1 MHIQQ
6 KRQQTLRLDNE
17 VMENKIK
24 YRFQDNIS
32 DVVIC
37 SSCFLV
43 QGNYKE
49 KNNITNLNKY
59 YIVSQK

>member
-6 KRQQTLRLDNE
+6 KRLQTLRLDNE

-32 DVVIC
+32 GVVIF
-37 SSCFLV
+37 SPCFPV
-43 QGNYKE
+43 RETTK
-49 KNNITNLNKY
+49 KKKITNLNKY